1 MSSLSSTRLPSL
13 SQCEGARVEMPRE
26 PRLFNASKGSPTRGF
41 LRLHGNLPPSWIDR
55 ASASRK
61 ALEPEVLKAMR
72 RLKQLRLKRPN
83 ARVTIRVAAGELRDS
98 LKRWEGAYQ
107 KECFYYGIR
116 VLLELE
122 RDGSTEL

>member
-1 MSSLSSTRLPSL
+1 
-13 SQCEGARVEMPRE
+13 MPRE

-72 RLKQLRLKRPN
+72 RLKRLRLKRPN
-83 ARVTIRVAAGELRDS
+83 ARVTIRVAAGE
-98 LKRWEGAYQ
+98 RWEGAYQ